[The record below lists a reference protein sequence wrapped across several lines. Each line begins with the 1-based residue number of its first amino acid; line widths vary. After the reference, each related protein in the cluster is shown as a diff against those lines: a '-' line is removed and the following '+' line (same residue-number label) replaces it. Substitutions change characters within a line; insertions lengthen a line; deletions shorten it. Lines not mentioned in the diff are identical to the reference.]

1 MSQAAL
7 NARERETT
15 EKNGRRS
22 NGSQLAGVIFLLMVL
37 GTILWSVWAV
47 IGWMQDANRL
57 PLSQLVVTGERHYT
71 TNDDIRQAILALGS
85 PGTFMTQ
92 DVNVIQQ
99 QIERL
104 PWIKQVSVRKQWPNE
119 LKIHLVEY
127 VPVAHWNDLH
137 MVDADGKSFSIPA
150 ERVVNQ
156 KMPLLYGPE
165 GSEQD
170 VLQGYQTMS
179 QALAAGKFTL
189 KAVAMSARH
198 SWQLTLD
205 NDVRLELGE
214 MTGWGVYNVLSSFIR
229 DSSNRPTPIKNAS
242 LMSIY
247 VMTAVRQSAGRRS
260 LLTSKTVISNRIRHR
275 LNNNDQV
282 DGQKTGSWAGNR
294 YCKSRRIGG

>member
-7 NARERETT
+7 NTRERETV
-15 EKNGRRS
+15 ENNGRRS
-22 NGSQLAGVIFLLMVL
+22 NGGQLAGIVFLLLVV
-37 GTILWSVWAV
+37 GTILWSAWAV
-47 IGWMQDANRL
+47 VGWMQDANRL

-71 TNDDIRQAILALGS
+71 TNDDIRQAILSLGA

-150 ERVVNQ
+150 ERVVKQ

-170 VLQGYQTMS
+170 VLQGFQTMS

-205 NDVRLELGE
+205 SDVRLELGRDDRMGRLQRFIE
-214 MTGWGVYNVLSSFIR
+214 LYPRFQQQAEADKKRITYVDLRYDSGASVGWATEFI
-229 DSSNRPTPIKNAS
+229 DQQNSNQQQNQAQAK
-242 LMSIY
+242 
-247 VMTAVRQSAGRRS
+247 Q
-260 LLTSKTVISNRIRHR
+260 
-275 LNNNDQV
+275 Q
-282 DGQKTGSWAGNR
+282 
-294 YCKSRRIGG
+294 

>member
-150 ERVVNQ
+150 ERVVKQ

-170 VLQGYQTMS
+170 VLQGFQMMS
-179 QALAAGKFTL
+179 QTLSAAKFSL

-198 SWQLTLD
+198 SWQVTLD
-205 NDVRLELGE
+205 SDIRLELGRDDRMGRLQRFIE
-214 MTGWGVYNVLSSFIR
+214 LYPKFQQQADTDKKRISYVDLRYDTGASVGWAPEFI
-229 DSSNRPTPIKNAS
+229 DQQNSNQQQNQAQAK
-242 LMSIY
+242 
-247 VMTAVRQSAGRRS
+247 Q
-260 LLTSKTVISNRIRHR
+260 
-275 LNNNDQV
+275 Q
-282 DGQKTGSWAGNR
+282 
-294 YCKSRRIGG
+294 